1 MPQLS
6 MHTMKPTS
14 VIALA
19 GALLLASLTS
29 VLTAQAP
36 AASQAASAPA
46 QAAPVAAQSADA
58 QLATMQQY
66 CVACHNDRAKVAG
79 VSFQGLTP
87 ESVAQHAEVL
97 EKAVRKMRGRVMPPP
112 NAKQAPSA
120 AIDSLVAYLEGSLD
134 GAPTP
139 AHISDKLVLH
149 RLNRKEYANAIR
161 DLLAVDFD
169 ASEVLPA
176 DDIAEGF
183 DNIASA
189 LQVSPSFIEQYVIA
203 ARAVA
208 VKAIGKPDARP
219 GGWTFRAGAGTQLTH
234 VPGLPLGTRG
244 GILAKVDL
252 PSDGEYQVD
261 IADMATH
268 IWGNGM
274 EFENPLIVT
283 LDNKLVYET
292 VIGGEEDMKA
302 YDQVQNGALDRV
314 NARLKKIRF
323 HATAGPHKIGVAFKR
338 RTFAESDDQLQ
349 MFAPGGGQDRL
360 YRVQSF
366 QLQGPFDAN
375 GIGSTPSRDRI
386 FTCKPESAAG
396 QETPASA
403 KASARSRRSSPESDA
418 SEVGCAKQIVTAL
431 AMRAY
436 RRPVTAEDVNELMQ
450 YYQEGAKDP
459 STGSGQAAFE
469 SGIRSA
475 LTGLLASPFFLYR
488 GERVPAGL
496 RSGESY
502 AISDLELASKL
513 SFFLWNTIPDDELLQ
528 LGVAGKLS
536 DPATLDKQ
544 VRRMLGDPRSV
555 TLASNFFQQWLD
567 MKRLD
572 EIVPDSAVFP
582 YASGRSDPRED
593 FRTELTLFADS
604 IFREDR
610 SVIDL
615 LRAKH
620 TFLNERVALH
630 YGITDV
636 KGDRFRR
643 VELAN
648 STRWGLL
655 GKGAVLMAAAYPNR
669 TSPVLRGAFI
679 LKHIQGVPPATPPP
693 NVPTLDEKDIGT
705 TKARTVREMMATHR
719 SNPTCAACHAVMD
732 PLGLALENF
741 DATGMWRDRDR
752 YAGTTIDSSG
762 VLPDGTPIKGPDDL
776 REALLKR
783 PDQFA
788 QTFTEGLLTYATGRK
803 LEYYDM
809 PTVRRIVHG
818 AAASDYRFSTI
829 VQAVVR
835 SDQFRMRRVPAP
847 VAGKEDTSAAQ

>member
-1 MPQLS
+1 M
-6 MHTMKPTS
+6 METPTRPTLA
-14 VIALA
+14 IAFA
-19 GALLLASLTS
+19 ATVLTVTVTA
-29 VLTAQAP
+29 VLTASQTTPAP
-36 AASQAASAPA
+36 QSTPAAAQLSAASQSPE
-46 QAAPVAAQSADA
+46 A
-58 QLATMQQY
+58 QLATIKQY
-66 CVACHNDRAKVAG
+66 CVGCHNDRTKVGG
-79 VSFQGLTP
+79 VSFEGITAD
-87 ESVAQHAEVL
+87 SVGQRAEVF
-97 EKAVRKMRGRVMPPP
+97 EKAVRKLRGRVMPPP
-112 NAKQAPSA
+112 GARQPQGEAT
-120 AIDSLVAYLEGSLD
+120 DSLVAWLETSLD
-134 GAPTP
+134 HAAGQK
-139 AHISDKLVLH
+139 HIRDEVVLH
-149 RLNRKEYANAIR
+149 RLNRKEYANAVR

-169 ASEVLPA
+169 ATEVLPA
-176 DDIAEGF
+176 DDVAEGF
-183 DNIASA
+183 DNIATA

-208 VKAIGKPDARP
+208 VKAVGRPDARP
-219 GGWTFRAGAGTQLTH
+219 GGWTFRAGPGAQLTH

-244 GILAKVDL
+244 GILAKVEL

-274 EFENPLIVT
+274 EFENPLVVT
-283 LDNKLVYET
+283 LDNKVVYET

-323 HATAGPHKIGVAFKR
+323 FATAGPHRIGVAFTR

-366 QLQGPFDAN
+366 QLQGPFDAK
-375 GIGSTPSRDRI
+375 GIGATPSRERI
-386 FTCKPESAAG
+386 FTCKPES
-396 QETPASA
+396 
-403 KASARSRRSSPESDA
+403 RRSSPEASA
-418 SEVGCAKQIVTAL
+418 SEVGCARQIITSL
-431 AMRAY
+431 AKRAY

-450 YYQEGAKDP
+450 YYQESAKY
-459 STGSGQAAFE
+459 GFE
-469 SGIRSA
+469 SGIRGA
-475 LTGLLASPFFLYR
+475 ITGLLASPFFLYR
-488 GERVPAGL
+488 GEHVPSGL
-496 RSGESY
+496 RAGDTY
-502 AISDLELASKL
+502 AISDLELASQL
-513 SFFLWNTIPDDELLQ
+513 SFFLWNTIPDEELLQ
-528 LGVAGKLS
+528 LASSGKLDEPS
-536 DPATLDKQ
+536 VLDKQ
-544 VRRMLGDPRSV
+544 VKRMLADPRSLS
-555 TLASNFFQQWLD
+555 LASNFVQQWLD

-593 FRTELTLFADS
+593 FRTELSLFADS

-610 SVIDL
+610 SVVDL

-620 TFLNERVALH
+620 TFLNERIALH

-643 VELAN
+643 VELTN
-648 STRWGLL
+648 SARWGLL

-679 LKHIQGVPPATPPP
+679 LKHIQGVPPANPPM

-705 TKARTVREMMATHR
+705 TRALTVREMIAKHR
-719 SNPTCAACHAVMD
+719 ASPTCAACHAVMD

-752 YAGTTIDSSG
+752 YAGAAIDSSG

-776 REALLKR
+776 RAALLRR
-783 PDQFA
+783 PEQFA

-803 LEYYDM
+803 LEHYDM

-818 AAASDYRFSTI
+818 AASSEYRFSDI

-835 SDQFRMRRVPAP
+835 SEQFRMRRVPQPA
-847 VAGKEDTSAAQ
+847 ATTAAQRTENRTPNVNTN

>member
-1 MPQLS
+1 
-6 MHTMKPTS
+6 MHFEFIRVFT
-14 VIALA
+14 
-19 GALLLASLTS
+19 
-29 VLTAQAP
+29 
-36 AASQAASAPA
+36 ASQAPPASQGASVA
-46 QAAPVAAQSADA
+46 QTSAAQDPKSRVPSPESRVPDQG

-66 CVACHNDRAKVAG
+66 CVSCHNDRAKMAG
-79 VSFQGLTP
+79 VSFEGITP
-87 ESVAQHAEVL
+87 ASIGQHADVF

-112 NAKQAPSA
+112 GARQPDA
-120 AIDSLVAYLEGSLD
+120 AAVDSLVAYLEESLD
-134 GAPTP
+134 RAAGK
-139 AHISDKLVLH
+139 AHLRDQVVLH
-149 RLNRKEYANAIR
+149 RLNRKEYASAVR

-176 DDIAEGF
+176 DDVAEGF
-183 DNIASA
+183 DNIATA

-208 VKAIGKPDARP
+208 VKAVGRPDARP
-219 GGWTFRAGAGTQLTH
+219 GGWTFRAGPGTQLTH

-252 PSDGEYQVD
+252 PSDGEYQIDV
-261 IADMATH
+261 ADMATH

-274 EFENPLIVT
+274 ELENPLVVT

-292 VIGGEEDMKA
+292 VVGGEEDMKL

-323 HATAGPHKIGVAFKR
+323 VATAGPHKIGVAFKR

-349 MFAPGGGQDRL
+349 MFAAGGGQDRL
-360 YRVQSF
+360 YRVSSF
-366 QLQGPFDAN
+366 QLQGPFNAK
-375 GIGSTPSRDRI
+375 GISPTPSRERI
-386 FTCKPESAAG
+386 FSCKPDSVAA
-396 QETPASA
+396 QEP
-403 KASARSRRSSPESDA
+403 
-418 SEVGCAKQIVTAL
+418 CAKKIIASL
-431 AMRAY
+431 ATRAY
-436 RRPVTAEDVNELMQ
+436 RRPVSAEDVNELFQ
-450 YYQEGAKDP
+450 YYQDGRLRSDGA
-459 STGSGQAAFE
+459 SAGQGFE
-469 SGIRSA
+469 DGIRSA
-475 LTGLLASPFFLYR
+475 VTGLLASPFFLYR
-488 GERVPAGL
+488 GERVPTGL
-496 RSGESY
+496 RPGATY

-513 SFFLWNTIPDDELLQ
+513 SFFLWNTIPDEALLQ
-528 LGVAGKLS
+528 LGISGTLS
-536 DPATLDKQ
+536 EPSVLDRQ
-544 VRRMLGDPRSV
+544 VRRMLADPRSV
-555 TLASNFFQQWLD
+555 TLASNFVHQWLD

-593 FRTELTLFADS
+593 FRSELTLFADS

-610 SVIDL
+610 SVVDL

-620 TFLNERVALH
+620 TYLNERVALQ
-630 YGITDV
+630 YGITGV

-643 VELAN
+643 VALEQSA
-648 STRWGLL
+648 RWGLL
-655 GKGAVLMAAAYPNR
+655 GKGAILMAAAYPNR

-679 LKHIQGVPPATPPP
+679 LKHIQGVPPANPPQ

-705 TKARTVREMMATHR
+705 TKALTVREMIAKHR
-719 SNPTCAACHAVMD
+719 ASPTCASCHAVMD

-752 YAGTTIDSSG
+752 YAGAAIDSSG

-776 REALLKR
+776 RQALLRR

-803 LEYYDM
+803 LEHYDM
-809 PTVRRIVHG
+809 PTVRRIVRG
-818 AAASDYRFSTI
+818 AAGTDYRFSAL

-835 SDQFRMRRVPAP
+835 SEQFKMRRVPQATGAL
-847 VAGKEDTSAAQ
+847 VAGSSK